1 VTIPL
6 EPAAETS
13 TADTSAWHLGSRS
26 GELYAA
32 AALALVGVFFVWQSG
47 SLKFG
52 SIEQPGPGFFPS
64 MLGGALCLLAAAIGL
79 HRLRQ
84 SGEDAIAIGHWDVL
98 IAFAAL
104 VAVPILFE
112 RLGAYATLG
121 SFMAALLILVGRVSP
136 IIAVPAAGVA
146 MVAVWAFF
154 KVLLGMQLPSG
165 VF

>member
-1 VTIPL
+1 VTIPQ
-6 EPAAETS
+6 EPAAAAS
-13 TADTSAWHLGSRS
+13 AADTSAWNFGSRR
-26 GELYAA
+26 GELCAA
-32 AALALVGVFFVWQSG
+32 AALALVGLFFLWQSG

-52 SIEQPGPGFFPS
+52 SVDQPGPGFFPS
-64 MLGGALCLLAAAIGL
+64 ILGGALCVLAAAIGL

-84 SGEDAIAIGHWDVL
+84 PDEDVIAVGQRDVL

-104 VAVPILFE
+104 LAVPILFE

-121 SFMAALLILVGRVSP
+121 SLMAALLILVGRVSP

-146 MVAVWAFF
+146 MVAIWAFF
-154 KVLLGMQLPSG
+154 KVLLGVQLPRG